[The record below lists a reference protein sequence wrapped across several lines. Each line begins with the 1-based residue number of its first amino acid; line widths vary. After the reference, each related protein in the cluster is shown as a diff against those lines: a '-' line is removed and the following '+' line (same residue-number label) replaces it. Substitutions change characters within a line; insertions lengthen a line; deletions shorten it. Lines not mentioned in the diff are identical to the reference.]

1 MPHHGPVTPDSRP
14 ATVADLSGSQS
25 DAATP
30 ASLPRRV
37 IVLLISILSLISLLM
52 FGTGAYALTPGA
64 AQWPDAAASTVRVVL
79 LACAVIMVVTAVL
92 AHRHGGTDGQA
103 RVAHVLLGVGW
114 ILFSQAVIVLL
125 LRLVIGLAGLD
136 DPLRSRAMAVVLAV
150 EVLVL
155 CLWGFRQARRVPAVR
170 RTSIPVAGLGAPVT
184 VAVLADTHFDPWTTP
199 QWSRQVVERVNALG
213 ADVVVHAGDLADGQ
227 VAQRADQSSHLG
239 EVRARHRFYILGN
252 HEYYSG
258 AAPWHDHMHS
268 LGWTVLVNRH
278 EVITDG
284 GGGSLVVAGV
294 DDPDAARAPVSS
306 SHPRRPGPDVDAA
319 LAGAPS
325 GVPVLLLAHQP
336 HLVADARDRVD
347 VQLSGHT
354 HGGQIWPFH
363 YLVRLREPVVAG
375 LSRHGERTR
384 LYVSRGAGFWG
395 PPFRLGAPSEISLL
409 TLVPAAGG

>member
-1 MPHHGPVTPDSRP
+1 MSHHGAVTSDPQATAIADFSGGEPEAMSP
-14 ATVADLSGSQS
+14 AA
-25 DAATP
+25 
-30 ASLPRRV
+30 LPRRV

-52 FGTGAYALTPGA
+52 FGTGAYALAPGA
-64 AQWPDAAASTVRVVL
+64 AQWPDAAAWTVRVVS

-92 AHRHGGTDGQA
+92 AHRHGGTDTQI
-103 RVAHVLLGVGW
+103 RLAHVLLGIGW
-114 ILFSQAVIVLL
+114 ILFSQALIALALRVILW
-125 LRLVIGLAGLD
+125 IAGLD
-136 DPLRSRAMAVVLAV
+136 DPLRSRLVAVVLALDV
-150 EVLVL
+150 VAV
-155 CLWGFRQARRVPAVR
+155 CLWSFRQAMQVPAVR
-170 RTSIPVAGLGAPVT
+170 RTSIPVTGLAAPVT

-199 QWSRQVVERVNALG
+199 RWSREVVARVNALG

-227 VAQRADQSSHLG
+227 VAQREAQTRPLG
-239 EVRARHRFYILGN
+239 EVSARHRFYILGN

-258 AAPWHDHMHS
+258 AAAWHDHMRS

-284 GGGSLVVAGV
+284 QGAPLVVAGV

-306 SHPRRPGPDVDAA
+306 SHPSPRGPDVDAA
-319 LAGAPS
+319 LAQAPS

-336 HLVADARDRVD
+336 HLIADARDRVD
-347 VQLSGHT
+347 VQISGHT

-375 LSRHGERTR
+375 LSQHGSRTR

-395 PPFRLGAPSEISLL
+395 PPFRLGAPSEISLI
-409 TLVPAAGG
+409 TLVPR